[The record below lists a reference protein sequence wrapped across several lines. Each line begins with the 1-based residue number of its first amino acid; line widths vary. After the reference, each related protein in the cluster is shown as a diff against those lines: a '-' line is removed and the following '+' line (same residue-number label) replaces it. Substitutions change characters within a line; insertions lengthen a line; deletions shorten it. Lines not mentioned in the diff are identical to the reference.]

1 MPAGT
6 GADNSVA
13 DPNAENETAQAKRKR
28 KKRGPYKK
36 RENNNKNSNEEG
48 MLQALRE
55 GTQTEA
61 QLSALR
67 LILEYGTQQQQA
79 EAMKK
84 ISAVAYGSKRKKK
97 GITHILQPNQ

>member
-1 MPAGT
+1 
-6 GADNSVA
+6 
-13 DPNAENETAQAKRKR
+13 
-28 KKRGPYKK
+28 
-36 RENNNKNSNEEG
+36 

-97 GITHILQPNQ
+97 GITHILQPNQYKSQRKTVLPMGVPLHQFQRRILLVVVIKLFIMCYLML